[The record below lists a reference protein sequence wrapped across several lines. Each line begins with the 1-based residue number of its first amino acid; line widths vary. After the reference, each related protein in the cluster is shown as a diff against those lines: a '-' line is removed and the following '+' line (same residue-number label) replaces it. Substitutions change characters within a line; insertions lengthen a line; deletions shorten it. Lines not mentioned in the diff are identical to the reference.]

1 MIENDVSSGFLDISS
16 MSGEQSFSNLCE
28 IYVSAS
34 GYERLF
40 RCQRYSRLHILKAL
54 KPEYIGC
61 DFYEQALRK
70 EFDIAYQ
77 LEHPHICRALGW
89 ETLPDLG
96 HCIIMEYIDGVTLKE
111 YMQRGLLTSQLARKI
126 IAELCN
132 ALYYLHGKQIVHRD
146 LKLENILIT
155 HNGDNVKLIDFGLSD
170 CDDYDALKIPAGT
183 RYYLAPEALKVGQPL
198 DIRMDIYSL
207 GIIIGKMA
215 ECLGDKELAK
225 VSRKCTRRKPEDR
238 YASALEVV
246 KAIEHKYYFSPSF
259 RWLAVGVSALFLLCI
274 AGYAVFSSWSTST
287 TSVALPVYGNY
298 SIPEA
303 HWHFLRD
310 MPEKDSVFEGKQ
322 KVLDEEFPLSVQ
334 RKSKAYSVHKELDLL
349 R

>member
-1 MIENDVSSGFLDISS
+1 MIENDVSSGFLDVSS
-16 MSGEQSFSNLCE
+16 MSGEQCFSNLRE

-40 RCQRYSRLHILKAL
+40 RCQRYSRLHIIKAL
-54 KPEYIGC
+54 KPEYIGS

-89 ETLPDLG
+89 ETLPELG

-111 YMQRGLLTSQLARKI
+111 FMQRGLLTPQLARKFI
-126 IAELCN
+126 IELCD

-215 ECLGDKELAK
+215 ECLGDKDLAK
-225 VSRKCTRRKPEDR
+225 ISRKCTRRKPEDR
-238 YASALEVV
+238 YSSALEVM
-246 KAIEHKYYFSPSF
+246 KALEHKYHFSPFS
-259 RWLAVGVSALFLLCI
+259 RWLAVGGSVLFLLCV
-274 AGYAVFSSWSTST
+274 YTVFSSLQTST
-287 TSVALPVYGNY
+287 TSVVLPVYGNY
-298 SIPEA
+298 SIPET
-303 HWHFLRD
+303 HWHFL
-310 MPEKDSVFEGKQ
+310 KDSIFQDKQ
-322 KVLDEEFPLSVQ
+322 KVLNEEFPLSVQ
-334 RKSKAYSVHKELDLL
+334 RRSKAYSIHEELNLL
-349 R
+349 H